1 MSSFLPVTVSD
12 SSPFGLAHVRRWGL
26 RALALVSL
34 AAIASAADTR
44 VPGTTVP
51 GGGRIVFETGV
62 PPPVPVFFSVTAEH
76 TLRVTPTELTGEA
89 VLQVVVLQ
97 GRPETLVVGIE
108 GEGEVVA
115 VGGSALR
122 DWSIRQRGTG
132 SSASRWLV
140 LRPVLPETGDGPRSL
155 DFKVQFRRAGPPLPG
170 LWRIPLVV
178 AGEAAGF
185 VARCRVA
192 PDARVDVRLVAL
204 VGASALAREEKAG
217 RDLLFAL
224 RRDARIEIEVTG
236 RGASAREVEL
246 METRVSGVL
255 EAGGGSVHLRLRGVA
270 QAKQPGAR
278 LRLLS
283 GGAALS
289 ESAAGDGW
297 QVDLVREGDA
307 FAYDLVVLRP
317 GAVPFDLTW
326 VAAVRTEGDWQSVDF
341 KLAAGT
347 VVPLE
352 LTGWTEAVA
361 FDPNSAVVPLRGT
374 DAWRGFLPGDGSVQL
389 RWRERRESVEPAL
402 AFATSERSEVRLG
415 DGLWRQVTTLDLRV
429 MQGRMSRLRVLL
441 EGPGELVSVTGDASL
456 TWTVRPGAGG
466 ERWLEVEWGRP
477 VEETSPLV
485 ITSQAALGAFPALVE
500 PLRLVPEGALRH
512 SGLLRIGC
520 RGAVRVDVT
529 ESAGLMQLAP
539 AAFPGETVED
549 GVSAVWVFRF
559 SSAERRLRLRADPV
573 LPEVIVSQVTTYALG
588 ETERR
593 IESAVE
599 LEIREAP
606 LREVTLH
613 VPAEYA
619 LVAVQGEDVADYALE
634 TEAKEGRRALRL
646 VFSQPVDGRRLLR
659 LRLERLQV
667 AASGPWMLPVLR
679 FPSAKSVRG
688 QIGIK
693 TTPGYRMSPGGVRE
707 LAELPL
713 SLYSDKSDGLQLAFR
728 VRSEDWTAVVN
739 VEAVGQS
746 VQADVFHLYSLR
758 EGVVAGSV
766 LFNFFVIGAPASEWR
781 IAVPSGA
788 ANIDV
793 QGQGVRREW
802 RREGDEVVV
811 TLHEPAL
818 GAVSMLVTFELPMAA
833 GGGVF
838 QPGLV
843 RPLGVQSER
852 GYVQIV
858 SPGQVRHDVRR
869 AEGSLLRLE
878 AMELPVE
885 YRFLT
890 EAPSLATFHYT
901 ARPFVVE
908 VAYDGYTEA
917 ETVDQVVEYAELNS
931 RVGRDGQVATEAR
944 FFVKTRGQKSLR
956 VRLPEGTRLWE
967 ARTDGQSVSARRE
980 GADTLIPLSA
990 RLNPNEPVDV
1000 LLRYGQPA
1008 TDSTRTLQLV
1018 APSLVVPAVLVE
1030 WRVRSENGRQ
1040 LVPRGG
1046 SAVASHPVVP
1056 ETGWEWLGDHARG
1069 EVLVLLG
1076 LLLVGAVAL
1085 RAGSSRWL
1093 PVSLLAGLVG
1103 LVLAA
1108 NLTVQ
1113 AWHERRE
1120 MRPDLEF
1127 SLAAVPASQPVTLV
1141 LSHVPTWQA
1150 WISFSGLTGM
1160 GIGAILAWMSRSR
1173 ARGTAARNGLL
1184 ATSAVAL
1191 GAGLLAQPLGAVFFF
1206 PWVSGG
1212 AFLGLCTP
1220 AAVRLAQSWRR
1231 RRSDSSAE
1239 GGGATTMTS
1248 ALGAVVLLVAG
1259 LGHGPEVR
1267 AEKAAPPPTA
1277 ATVSSDIERRPL
1289 HSLLQSWD
1297 IRQGRLQGEIEVT
1310 VRGGAGESFVLLRS
1324 PAVLTAFTGEGLRVT
1339 RLEVQGES
1347 LYLVV
1352 PERDGIWTG
1361 RARFELAV
1369 PDLAAGVPVLTG
1381 PAAVQR
1387 VTVRIPHAGW
1397 DVTSSA
1403 AVRTEALES
1412 PEAGDTRTNLVLA
1425 PGAGALISFRPRLRD
1440 PAQEVTSMVTEVT
1453 HLFVPGP
1460 GVVEGYARVVIKP
1473 VRGRVGDLSVAVPEG
1488 FAVSAI
1494 EGATIGRWR
1503 FDPTQQRLQI
1513 AVDPSQVEP
1522 FEFMISLQ
1530 RAAPAF
1536 PYALDL
1542 SPVRVEAAQAGVSTL
1557 GLAFG
1562 SEAQPE
1568 GITATG
1574 LAAVALED
1582 FAMTGFPVATE
1593 KTVAPV
1599 VQSAYRVIG
1608 DNARLTLRVAAVTP
1622 EIRVT
1627 SRQVISLGDDRLVL
1641 AADLDVTIARAGVF
1655 RLGLTVPAGLELES
1669 ASSPVLSHWT
1679 ETVDASGTRQITLHL
1694 REKTM
1699 GDHRFSLTL
1708 AGAAPRAQPAWV
1720 VPRIVVREAARQSGD
1735 LRLVPERGLRL
1746 RVGARQQ
1753 VSPIDPR
1760 TLGPVQSGVLAF
1772 RLLQEAWSLTLA
1784 VEALEPWLTTQVLQ
1798 EMTLRDGQSLVRG
1811 RVRLRVENAGVKQLR
1826 LRLLG
1831 LRDDQIA
1838 SLRLSGPL
1846 VADSVRRS
1854 DDPEVWE
1861 VRLVRAVLGETE
1873 LRFDYQGKPATETVA
1888 EWARPVAVVGARSV
1902 HQVVAVRTAGR
1913 LELQAPELSTGW
1925 QRMDWSAVPSAL
1937 QDPAERTIP
1946 ALCLRVTDP
1955 DQPLSL
1961 SVRRQDVAEALK
1973 VRVTQALLTTQLSP
1987 QGPWMTRAELSLQVQ
2002 EKSTLRIQLPAD
2014 ARLFGVWVNGES
2026 VIAARD
2032 AADTLVPIAP
2042 VAEAERATSLMLL
2055 YASGS
2060 TNREPGL
2067 LQGPGLNAPVEQV
2080 VWRVITPRGYEVD
2093 ASGDE
2098 FQLVGRQAAGAYG
2111 MDDYKRTLASRRT
2124 TESSQAKRLLEQA
2137 GQLLEGGQSNRAG
2150 ALLSRV
2156 TKAPGLDAA
2165 SNEDARVQLRTL
2177 RTQQAVVA
2185 LTTRR
2190 QRLYLDQSGDVA
2202 RNAALEQAATA
2213 NPLMQGKSEMN
2224 LKQADHVLMGNTAE
2238 ENAALRGMAGR
2249 LVDQQLAAEPTA
2261 SALDVIAPVQGRV
2274 ATFTRSLQVDGR
2286 TPLALRLDLER
2297 EGRGDWMFGLLVLGV
2312 VAAAVLI
2319 RVSVRAPAAKR

>member
-1 MSSFLPVTVSD
+1 MVGSLIACGFVTVV
-12 SSPFGLAHVRRWGL
+12 A
-26 RALALVSL
+26 
-34 AAIASAADTR
+34 AADSPQPDATR
-44 VPGTTVP
+44 P
-51 GGGRIVFETGV
+51 GGGRIVFETGA
-62 PPPVPVFFSVTAEH
+62 PPPVPVFFSVTVEH
-76 TLRVTPTELTGEA
+76 TVRVAPAELTSEA
-89 VLQVVVLQ
+89 ALQVVVLQ

-108 GEGEVVA
+108 GDGDVMA

-140 LRPVLPETGDGPRSL
+140 LRPVLPESGDGPRSF
-155 DFKVQFRRAGPPLPG
+155 DFKVQLRRAAPPLPG
-170 LWRIPLVV
+170 RWRIPLVV

-192 PDARVDVRLVAL
+192 PDAHVDVRLASL
-204 VGASALAREEKAG
+204 AGASALAGDAPAG

-224 RRDARIEIEVTG
+224 RRDARIEIQVTG
-236 RGASAREVEL
+236 RGAQIRGAEL
-246 METRVSGVL
+246 TEAHVSGRL
-255 EAGGGSVHLRLRGVA
+255 ESERGGLRLRLRGMA
-270 QAKQPGAR
+270 RAEQPGAR

-283 GGAALS
+283 GGAALGDVAS
-289 ESAAGDGW
+289 GDGW
-297 QVDLVREGDA
+297 QIELVRDGGS
-307 FAYDLVVLRP
+307 FAYDLVVARA
-317 GAVPFDLTW
+317 GAVPVDLSW
-326 VAAVRTEGDWQSVDF
+326 VAAVRTEGDWQGVDF

-347 VVPLE
+347 VVPVE
-352 LTGWTEAVA
+352 LNGLPATVE
-361 FDPNSAVVPLRGT
+361 FDPSSAVVPLRGAE
-374 DAWRGFLPGDGSVQL
+374 AWRGYLPADGAARL
-389 RWRERRESVEPAL
+389 RWRERRESVEPTL
-402 AFATSERSEVRLG
+402 AYDSSEQSEVRLG

-429 MQGRMSRLRVLL
+429 LQGRMSRLRVHL
-441 EGPGELVSVTGDASL
+441 EGAGDLVSVSGDPSL
-456 TWTVRPGAGG
+456 SWTVRPREGAG
-466 ERWLEVEWGRP
+466 RWLDVEWGRP
-477 VEETSPLV
+477 VEGASPLV
-485 ITSQAALGAFPALVE
+485 ITSQAALGAFPAHVE
-500 PLRLVPEGALRH
+500 PLRFLPEGSLRH
-512 SGLLRIGC
+512 AGLLRLGC

-529 ESAGLMQLAP
+529 ESTGVMQLAP
-539 AAFPGETVED
+539 DAFPGEAMED
-549 GVSAVWVFRF
+549 GMSAVWVFRF
-559 SSAERRLRLRADPV
+559 PSAERRLGIRADPV
-573 LPEVIVSQVTTYALG
+573 LPDVTVSQVTTYALG

-606 LREVTLH
+606 VREFTLQL
-613 VPAEYA
+613 PADFA
-619 LVAVQGEDVADYALE
+619 LVSVQGEDIADFALE
-634 TEAKEGRRALRL
+634 KEAKDGRRALRL
-646 VFSQPVDGRRLLR
+646 VFSRPVDGRRLLH
-659 LRLERLQV
+659 LRLERLQA
-667 AASGPWMLPVLR
+667 AASGTWTLPVLQ
-679 FPSAKSVRG
+679 FPTAKSVRG
-688 QIGIK
+688 QIGVR
-693 TTPGYRMSPGGVRE
+693 TTPGYRLSPGEVRE

-713 SLYSDKSDGLQLAFR
+713 SLYSERSDGLQLAFR
-728 VRSEDWTAVVN
+728 VRSGLWAAAVE
-739 VEAVGQS
+739 VETLGQS
-746 VQADVFHLYSLR
+746 VQADVFHLYSFR

-766 LFNFFVIGAPASEWR
+766 LFNFFVIGAPSSEWR
-781 IAVPSGA
+781 IAIPPA
-788 ANIDV
+788 AGNIDV
-793 QGQGVRREW
+793 LGQGVRREW
-802 RREGDEVVV
+802 RREGDEIVVS
-811 TLHEPAL
+811 LHEPAL
-818 GAVSMLVTFELPMAA
+818 GAVSMLVTFEQPTSAR
-833 GGGVF
+833 GGVI

-858 SPGQVRHDVRR
+858 SSGQVRHEVRR

-878 AMELPVE
+878 AMELPAE
-885 YRFLT
+885 YRLFT
-890 EAPSLATFHYT
+890 EAPSLAVFHYT
-901 ARPFVVE
+901 ARPFNLE
-908 VAYDGYTEA
+908 VAFDGYAQA
-917 ETVDQVVEYAELNS
+917 ETIEQVVEYAALSS
-931 RVGRDGQVATEAR
+931 RVGRDGQVATEAQ
-944 FFVKTRGQKSLR
+944 FFVKTRGNKSLR

-967 ARTDGQSVSARRE
+967 ARTDGQSVSARKE
-980 GADTLIPLSA
+980 GADTVIPLSA
-990 RLNPNEPVDV
+990 RLNPNEPVEV

-1008 TDSTRTLQLV
+1008 AASPRTLRLE
-1018 APSLVVPAVLVE
+1018 APGLVVPAGMIE

-1040 LVPRGG
+1040 LVSRSG
-1046 SAVASHPVVP
+1046 SAMSGPPAVP
-1056 ETGWEWLGDHARG
+1056 ETGWEWLATHARG
-1069 EVLVLLG
+1069 EVLTLLG

-1085 RAGSSRWL
+1085 RGAGSRWL
-1093 PVSLLAGLVG
+1093 PVSLLAGLG
-1103 LVLAA
+1103 SLILAA
-1108 NLTVQ
+1108 NVTVQ

-1120 MRPDLEF
+1120 MQQDLVF
-1127 SLAAVPASQPVTLV
+1127 SFASVPAGQPVTLT
-1141 LSHVPTWQA
+1141 LSHLPSWQA
-1150 WISFSGLTGM
+1150 WLSVGGCVAM
-1160 GIGAILAWMSRSR
+1160 GAAGALVWAGRSR
-1173 ARGTAARNGLL
+1173 PVGSAERNGLM
-1184 ATSAVAL
+1184 AGSAAAM
-1191 GAGLLAQPLGAVFFF
+1191 GAGLLTQPLGAVYFF
-1206 PWVSGG
+1206 PWISVG

-1220 AAVRLAQSWRR
+1220 AAVRLAQTWWGRR
-1231 RRSDSSAE
+1231 TGPSAA
-1239 GGGATTMTS
+1239 GGGATPVTS
-1248 ALGAVVLLVAG
+1248 ALGLAVLFLSGFGNSSEA
-1259 LGHGPEVR
+1259 R
-1267 AEKAAPPPTA
+1267 AEKAILPLSP
-1277 ATVSSDIERRPL
+1277 VISSADVVRRPA
-1289 HSLLQSWD
+1289 HALLQSWD
-1297 IRQGRLQGEIEVT
+1297 IQEGRLQGEIEVT
-1310 VRGGAGESFVLLRS
+1310 VRGGAGEGFVLLRS
-1324 PAVLTAFTGEGLRVT
+1324 PAVLTGFAGEGLRVT

-1352 PERDGIWTG
+1352 PERDGLWTG

-1369 PDLAAGVPVLTG
+1369 PDLAAGVPVLSG

-1387 VTVRIPHAGW
+1387 VTIRIPHAGW
-1397 DVTSSA
+1397 EITSSA
-1403 AVRTEALES
+1403 AVRTETLET
-1412 PEAGDTRTNLVLA
+1412 PGGTETRANLVLA
-1425 PGAGALISFRPRLRD
+1425 PGAGAMILCRPRPRD
-1440 PAQEVTSMVTEVT
+1440 PSLETPSLVTEVT

-1460 GVVEGYARVVIKP
+1460 GVVDGYARIVVKP
-1473 VRGRVGDLSVAVPEG
+1473 VRGRVSALSVALPEG
-1488 FAVSAI
+1488 FAVSAA
-1494 EGATIGRWR
+1494 EGPSVGRWR
-1503 FDPTQQRLQI
+1503 FDAAQQRLQI
-1513 AVDPSQVEP
+1513 AVEPAQAEP
-1522 FEFMISLQ
+1522 FEFTVSMQ

-1536 PYALDL
+1536 PYALEL
-1542 SPVRVEAAQAGVSTL
+1542 SPVRVDSAQAGVSTL
-1557 GLAFG
+1557 ALGFG

-1568 GITATG
+1568 AIEATG
-1574 LAAVALED
+1574 LTAVALED
-1582 FAMTGFPVATE
+1582 FSMSELPVASE
-1593 KTVAPV
+1593 RSVLPV
-1599 VQSAYRVIG
+1599 VQSAYRVIR
-1608 DNARLTLRVAAVTP
+1608 DPSRLVLRVTAVAP

-1627 SRQVISLGDDRLVL
+1627 SRQVLSLGEDRLVL

-1655 RLGLTVPAGLELES
+1655 RLGLTVPGGLELES
-1669 ASSPVLSHWT
+1669 ASSPALSHWT
-1679 ETVDASGTRQITLHL
+1679 ETMDTSGVRQITLHL
-1694 REKTM
+1694 REKTV
-1699 GDHRFSLTL
+1699 GEHRFSLTL
-1708 AGAAPRAQPAWV
+1708 SGAAPRAQPAWV

-1784 VEALEPWLTTQVLQ
+1784 VEALEPWLTTQILQ

-1826 LRLLG
+1826 LRLPG

-1902 HQVVAVRTAGR
+1902 QQVVAVRTAGR
-1913 LELQAPELSTGW
+1913 LELQTPELSTGW
-1925 QRMDWSAVPSAL
+1925 QRMDWSAVPAVL

-1955 DQPLSL
+1955 DQPLAL

-1973 VRVTQALLTTQLSP
+1973 VRVIQALLTTQLSP

-2002 EKSTLRIQLPAD
+2002 EKSTLRVQLPDD

-2032 AADTLVPIAP
+2032 SADTLVPITP
-2042 VAEAERATSLMLL
+2042 VGEGERATSLMLL

-2060 TNREPGL
+2060 TKREPGL

-2080 VWRVITPRGYEVD
+2080 VWRVITPPGYEVD

-2098 FQLVGRQAAGAYG
+2098 FQLVGHQAAGAYG
-2111 MDDYKRTLASRRT
+2111 MEDYKRTLASRST
-2124 TESSQAKRLLEQA
+2124 TESSQAKRMLEQA

-2165 SNEDARVQLRTL
+2165 SNEDARVQLRSL

-2238 ENAALRGMAGR
+2238 ENTALRGMAGR
-2249 LVDQQLAAEPTA
+2249 LVDQQLAAEPAA

-2286 TPLALRLDLER
+2286 RPLALRLDLER

-2312 VAAAVLI
+2312 VAGAVLI
-2319 RVSVRAPAAKR
+2319 RVSVRAPTA